1 MADIMDYWNG
11 AGYGQI
17 PEEQSLYGQT
27 GGYQSPTP
35 WANANTQAPNFQS
48 PGLSY
53 SDGTGMFSDSA
64 KNPLLYMGLGN
75 PFSKDLW
82 SFDNWGLGKRK
93 KVQAPNVTWPS
104 YQGTAFTPAE
114 GLPKYY
120 NPSQETTNQTQQQL
134 YAQQQ
139 AQSGQQSNDLMAS
152 LQNALS
158 SQGQQGYDYNYGGG
172 QPQYVGQQ
180 EQAYGSFYGG
190 QNKGLNQTFNPSNPY
205 GM

>member
-1 MADIMDYWNG
+1 MDYWNG

-17 PEEQSLYGQT
+17 PEQTQYTAT
-27 GGYQSPTP
+27 GGYQDPAP

-93 KVQAPNVTWPS
+93 KVQAPNVNWPS

-120 NPSQETTNQTQQQL
+120 SPSPETLDQNSQMQ
-134 YAQQQ
+134 AMQQQ
-139 AQSGQQSNDLMAS
+139 AQQQGQQDSMMTS

-158 SQGQQGYDYNYGGG
+158 SSGQGQDAGYDYNYGGG
-172 QPQYVGQQ
+172 QPNYVGQQ
-180 EQAYGSFYGG
+180 QQGYGSFYGG
-190 QNKGLNQTFNPSNPY
+190 QNTGLNKTFNPSNPY